1 VTVVA
6 APPLAPQAAAAPTAP
21 EDPLADLEARCS
33 ALDTQ
38 DYFEVLGIP
47 RDATQVQL
55 KKAFHQWSRTVHPDR
70 FNQHPDPAV
79 KAQVS
84 ELYKRITEA
93 YFVLRDDV
101 KRQKYLQDI
110 QGPERASRLRF
121 TEQTESE
128 VKAQQKKQAE
138 DQVSTNPKARQ
149 FYAEALKDLEAGRQ
163 KDAER
168 NLKTALMY
176 DPQNAQMKEKLASL
190 QGALDADR
198 DRNNAFQ
205 IK

>member
-1 VTVVA
+1 MPVLTGPPPA
-6 APPLAPQAAAAPTAP
+6 PKAADAPPPP
-21 EDPLADLEARCS
+21 ADLEARCN

-93 YFVLRDDV
+93 YFVLREDV

-128 VKAQQKKQAE
+128 VKAQQKKQADE
-138 DQVSTNPKARQ
+138 QISANPKARQ
-149 FYAEALKDLEAGRQ
+149 FYAEALKDLDAGRL

-168 NLKTALMY
+168 NIKTALMY
-176 DPQNAQMKEKLASL
+176 DPQNVQMKEKLASL
-190 QGALDADR
+190 QGSLDANR
-198 DRNNAFQ
+198 DRSSAFQ